1 MTKYILSVLLFFV
14 SIANSFAQTD
24 YMQNAIEK
32 YSQKQFVEAIN
43 QFSLVDVSKLTS
55 DEKMWLL
62 FYKGKSFVEINEK
75 QAAIFTFEEFLKE
88 VPISSLTDEVIYLL
102 GKQYFEVE
110 SFDLALKLFQKY
122 VTDYKFGKNFGSGL
136 FWAAKSAE
144 KLQLYEQVENYYLDA
159 ISMSATNDFLV
170 ESIYSIAIL
179 YEEMERF
186 EEAITYFDQLLS
198 FYRDSKFA
206 PFAQLRIGKN
216 YFYANEFDTAILE
229 LTDPLIFKLPED
241 KQIEAKYFQAN
252 SYFRMKEYNK
262 SIEIY
267 QDLLRS
273 FPNQEQTN
281 QIRFNQAWTNFQSGM
296 FEESYR
302 IFNLLSKLAEGEIAV
317 ESMFWA
323 AESKRFLGETEL
335 AEIIYNQFIK
345 LNSNSNLIGEVY
357 FVLGLTNYEKGDIP
371 KAESF
376 LKEAISSKNDEAKAK
391 SYLLLAQMELEK
403 LNYAKA
409 ENLFK
414 MALQFPKI
422 TKNTIQGAKFGLGV
436 TFFYRG
442 EFEKA
447 KVEFE
452 TIYKSDKKFESDK
465 IHYYLGETFFKM
477 KNFIPALEHFSAVNF
492 RNSEVGEKSLFGK
505 AYCSFYLHKYAD
517 AIYYFLDF
525 LKQFPHSQS
534 FSEANLRLADSYFGI
549 QNYKQASGVY
559 ANIFQTDKAKDADD
573 LGYFQYAKTMFKLG
587 KSAESIRVFRLL
599 QEKFPKSVFAE
610 QSQFLIG
617 WINFQEELFPQAI
630 TNYEYVLENYPNG
643 NLRSITFLSIGDAY
657 LKQQDYQSAV
667 VFYKR
672 LLDEFPNSEHIL
684 SGINAIQLANFKQN
698 QSESTIYVINSFLSK
713 NPNSIY
719 AEQILI
725 KKGEIYLE
733 NEDFEKAQS
742 VFKEFVSTYPK
753 SKFVANAYL
762 WLAKCELKL
771 ERTEIANFYFDM
783 ILKDFPN
790 SEIAIQ
796 TAIEYGIFNFELQN
810 FNKSVEIYDK
820 ILVSQ
825 EASEN
830 LAELYYLKGLSLIEL
845 GKIEEVYNTFNQLLI
860 KNPESIFAD
869 KAKLELGI
877 LEFSRKSYEVAEDVF
892 REISNRRTDE
902 IGVKSQFLLGE
913 VLFEEN
919 RNSEAISAFVR
930 LQTVFPKEKDWVAK
944 SQLKL
949 GDIYLKMKDKK
960 KAKEMYQIVYNSN
973 KNNEFGNEAS
983 KKLKGIK

>member
-1 MTKYILSVLLFFV
+1 
-14 SIANSFAQTD
+14 
-24 YMQNAIEK
+24 
-32 YSQKQFVEAIN
+32 
-43 QFSLVDVSKLTS
+43 
-55 DEKMWLL
+55 
-62 FYKGKSFVEINEK
+62 
-75 QAAIFTFEEFLKE
+75 
-88 VPISSLTDEVIYLL
+88 
-102 GKQYFEVE
+102 
-110 SFDLALKLFQKY
+110 
-122 VTDYKFGKNFGSGL
+122 
-136 FWAAKSAE
+136 
-144 KLQLYEQVENYYLDA
+144 
-159 ISMSATNDFLV
+159 
-170 ESIYSIAIL
+170 
-179 YEEMERF
+179 
-186 EEAITYFDQLLS
+186 
-198 FYRDSKFA
+198 
-206 PFAQLRIGKN
+206 
-216 YFYANEFDTAILE
+216 
-229 LTDPLIFKLPED
+229 
-241 KQIEAKYFQAN
+241 
-252 SYFRMKEYNK
+252 
-262 SIEIY
+262 
-267 QDLLRS
+267 
-273 FPNQEQTN
+273 
-281 QIRFNQAWTNFQSGM
+281 
-296 FEESYR
+296 
-302 IFNLLSKLAEGEIAV
+302 
-317 ESMFWA
+317 
-323 AESKRFLGETEL
+323 
-335 AEIIYNQFIK
+335 
-345 LNSNSNLIGEVY
+345 
-357 FVLGLTNYEKGDIP
+357 
-371 KAESF
+371 
-376 LKEAISSKNDEAKAK
+376 
-391 SYLLLAQMELEK
+391 
-403 LNYAKA
+403 
-409 ENLFK
+409 
-414 MALQFPKI
+414 
-422 TKNTIQGAKFGLGV
+422 
-436 TFFYRG
+436 
-442 EFEKA
+442 
-447 KVEFE
+447 
-452 TIYKSDKKFESDK
+452 
-465 IHYYLGETFFKM
+465 
-477 KNFIPALEHFSAVNF
+477 
-492 RNSEVGEKSLFGK
+492 
-505 AYCSFYLHKYAD
+505 
-517 AIYYFLDF
+517 
-525 LKQFPHSQS
+525 
-534 FSEANLRLADSYFGI
+534 
-549 QNYKQASGVY
+549 
-559 ANIFQTDKAKDADD
+559 
-573 LGYFQYAKTMFKLG
+573 
-587 KSAESIRVFRLL
+587 
-599 QEKFPKSVFAE
+599 
-610 QSQFLIG
+610 
-617 WINFQEELFPQAI
+617 
-630 TNYEYVLENYPNG
+630 
-643 NLRSITFLSIGDAY
+643 
-657 LKQQDYQSAV
+657 
-667 VFYKR
+667 
-672 LLDEFPNSEHIL
+672 LDEFPNSEHIL